1 VAIYEAGVITQAPT
15 ATADKPY
22 CGLWNTTGGSRL
34 RLLEL
39 GMCNT
44 AATTS
49 KVAIK
54 RTTARGTQ
62 TGTLL
67 GTPLDSNDAATLGTV
82 DFTYSA
88 DPTVTGNY
96 FRRGHI
102 ANVIGASLLWSWWNS
117 PLVIAPALGIALV
130 VPTAAA
136 GAALEVWFVWE
147 S

>member
-1 VAIYEAGVITQAPT
+1 MAIYEAGVITQAPT

-22 CGLWNTTGGSRL
+22 CGLWVPSGARV
-34 RLLEL
+34 RLLEA
-39 GMCNT
+39 GFCNT

-49 KVAIK
+49 KIAIK

-62 TGTLL
+62 TSTLVGT
-67 GTPLDSNDAATLGTV
+67 GLDINDAATVGTV
-82 DFTYSA
+82 DYVYSA

-117 PLVIAPALGIALV
+117 PLVVASGAGLSFC

-136 GAALEVWFVWE
+136 GAALEAWFVWE
-147 S
+147 A